1 MTGQEFDQ
9 RILDFKTNIDQKFS
23 QYRKR
28 QIQQY
33 ELEALKR
40 LPEKLGNAIP
50 NEDVAYW
57 LGRFEEVS
65 NQLPTPTE
73 NGTPFVKA
81 KNQLFRDLNKKYKI
95 QRKGQ
100 WTAIMLP
107 VFMSS
112 IGVAIGVSTG
122 NLALWIP
129 IGIIIGLV
137 VGRTIDKNAEK
148 KGLVF

>member
-1 MTGQEFDQ
+1 MEHSSLNQRVDNLISLINQKAQE
-9 RILDFKTNIDQKFS
+9 
-23 QYRKR
+23 YRRK

-33 ELEALKR
+33 EIEAMKR
-40 LPEKLGNAIP
+40 LPQKFGTVIPEKEVEIWM
-50 NEDVAYW
+50 EK
-57 LGRFEEVS
+57 FEKVI
-65 NQLPTPTE
+65 QKLPSSTE
-73 NGTPFVKA
+73 KGTPYVKA
-81 KNQLFRDLNKKYKI
+81 KNELFRDLNKKYKI

-112 IGVAIGVSTG
+112 IGVAIGASTG

-129 IGIIIGLV
+129 IGIIIGFV
-137 VGRTIDKNAEK
+137 VGRSIDKNAEK